1 MKIKNVSIIGLGALG
16 ILFGHQISQK
26 IGSDFSV
33 IADQSRIEKYQSQGV
48 FCNGEACDFNYQTP
62 EDGGIADLIIFA
74 VKIDG
79 LEAAIEAVKNH
90 VGPNTIL
97 MSLLNGITSE
107 TIIGEAF
114 GEANLVWSVAQ
125 GMDTVKEGNQLF
137 YNNPGIICFGN
148 RNGDEPL
155 EQVDRVREFFDRVGI
170 AYQIDNWME
179 RKIWAKFMLNV
190 GINQVVSV
198 FGENFGSVQKPGK
211 PRELMIAAM
220 NEVIPVARK
229 EGVALGEEDITY
241 WLKVVDDL
249 SPEGKPSMR
258 QDVEARRPSEVEL
271 FSGTVN
277 RLSVKHGL
285 ETPVNEFLYETIREL
300 ERAY

>member
-26 IGSDFSV
+26 IGTDFSV
-33 IADQSRIEKYQSQGV
+33 IADQSRIEKYQSQGI
-48 FCNGEACDFNYQTP
+48 FCHGEACDFHYQTP

-74 VKIDG
+74 VKING
-79 LEAAIEAVKNH
+79 LEAAIGEVKNH
-90 VGPNTIL
+90 VGPDTIL

-107 TIIGEAF
+107 TIIGKAF

-137 YNNPGIICFGN
+137 YTNPGIICFGN
-148 RNGDEPL
+148 RNGDEPS
-155 EQVDRVREFFDRVGI
+155 EKVKQVREFFDRVGI
-170 AYQIDNWME
+170 AYEIDNRMD

-190 GINQVVSV
+190 GVNQVVSV

-220 NEVIPVARK
+220 AEVIPVARK
-229 EGVALGEEDITY
+229 EGVELTPADITY
-241 WLKVVDDL
+241 WLKVVDGL

-271 FSGTVN
+271 FSGTV
-277 RLSVKHGL
+277 L
-285 ETPVNEFLYETIREL
+285 ELGRKYDIDTPVNGLLYEIIKAME
-300 ERAY
+300 EDY

>member
-1 MKIKNVSIIGLGALG
+1 MTIKDVSIIGLGALG

-26 IGSDFSV
+26 IGFDFSV

-48 FCNGEACDFNYQTP
+48 FCNGEVCDFNYQSS
-62 EDGGIADLIIFA
+62 EDGSIADLIIFA

-90 VGPNTIL
+90 VGPETIF

-114 GEANLVWSVAQ
+114 GEVNLVWSVAQ

-137 YNNPGIICFGN
+137 YTNPGIICFGN
-148 RNGDEPL
+148 RNGDEPS
-155 EQVDRVREFFDRVGI
+155 EKVDRVREFFDRVGI
-170 AYQIDNWME
+170 AYEIDNRMD

-198 FGENFGSVQKPGK
+198 FGENFGSVQLPGK

-229 EGVALGEEDITY
+229 EGVELTQADITY
-241 WLKVVDDL
+241 WLRVVDGL

-258 QDVEARRPSEVEL
+258 QDVEARRPTEVEL

-277 RLSVKHGL
+277 RLGEKHGL
-285 ETPVNEFLYETIREL
+285 ETPVNEFLYDKIKTL
-300 ERAY
+300 ESTF